1 MKKFILWAVL
11 ILSVAG
17 CSPGIP
23 TPTLPPT
30 APPTPTPTPEPL
42 ELVVLHTNDTWGYVF
57 PCG

>member
-23 TPTLPPT
+23 TSALP
-30 APPTPTPTPEPL
+30 PTPTPEPL